1 MSEETPGQPRRPAT
15 LTYNLPGSVTTL
27 RQSYRGKLTPPD
39 AEAFVSELG
48 GESDRAA
55 VILASSL
62 LDDLLANA
70 IAMKMPFDI
79 LTTDMEDLFRQGGP
93 LDSFSSR
100 TNIACTFGIIE
111 EDTYKQLTILREMRN
126 ACAHSKHKIDF
137 KTPVL
142 ANVALHFFKNGSL
155 SEALVSKN
163 MKVAFTLEVAFLAV
177 VLSHGSREEAR
188 MLRAEAIATHVRAA
202 SLAVSRGKPPAP

>member
-1 MSEETPGQPRRPAT
+1 MSEETPNEAPLKRPAT
-15 LTYNLPGSVTTL
+15 LTYSLPGSVTTL
-27 RQSYRGKLTPPD
+27 RQSYRGKLALPD
-39 AEAFVSELG
+39 TETFISELS

-79 LTTDMEDLFRQGGP
+79 LVGDMEDLFRLGGP

-100 TNIACTFGIIE
+100 TSIACTFGIIE
-111 EDTYKQLTILREMRN
+111 AETYKQLAILREMRN
-126 ACAHSKHKIDF
+126 ACAHSKHRIDF
-137 KTPVL
+137 KTPIL
-142 ANVALHFFKNGSL
+142 ANVAQHFFKYGSIP
-155 SEALVSKN
+155 EEIASKN
-163 MKVAFTLEVAFLAV
+163 MKMAFTLEVAFLAM

-188 MLRAEAIATHVRAA
+188 KLRAEAIAAHVA
-202 SLAVSRGKPPAP
+202 SLGASRDTPSI